1 MISST
6 MAPAISLGFDDRSG
20 LRGPLSVLR
29 FNVGTRIGGIHAA
42 WLLPPLREVTRD
54 GKPQGTV
61 SPKQNRPALASQPIN
76 NRRTRTVVPEWSF

>member
-20 LRGPLSVLR
+20 LCGPLSVLR
-29 FNVGTRIGGIHAA
+29 FNVGTRIGGINAA

-54 GKPQGTV
+54 GKPQA
-61 SPKQNRPALASQPIN
+61 PFRRNRTGRLSRAS
-76 NRRTRTVVPEWSF
+76 R